1 MKTKTKNQTPYKKG
15 RATKKTGGNIASGY
29 QIQKEFLSLF
39 EYEKFR
45 AQMMSTVECN
55 LQLAVFFSV
64 AHTHKVNLVA
74 VAAVIISL
82 ARLGAPIKT

>member
-1 MKTKTKNQTPYKKG
+1 MKTKTKNKTPYKKG

-55 LQLAVFFSV
+55 LQLAVFFFCGT
-64 AHTHKVNLVA
+64 HTKLTQLQLQQ
-74 VAAVIISL
+74 SL
-82 ARLGAPIKT
+82 